1 MVADMV
7 VDKKMADMEL
17 GMMADMQVDKVAD
30 KADMVA
36 DTLRWTSTSTWKS
49 NLVKELVREV
59 D

>member
-1 MVADMV
+1 MT
-7 VDKKMADMEL
+7 KKMADMEL

-49 NLVKELVREV
+49 NLVKELVSGV